1 MELRLFQKGFNYAQD
16 GRGNRLVYHL
26 QGCDLACPW
35 CANPEGM
42 PHKGGIGVSVEALAD
57 EAERCRAMFFDG
69 GGVTFTGGECT
80 CQFAPLKA
88 ALTLLRQRGIGT
100 AIETNGT
107 AARLPELFP
116 LLDELIMDCK
126 HHDSEI
132 HRRFTGMGNEQ
143 IVQNL
148 RAALTACPCVLVRIP
163 LIHGFNA
170 SAEDMERF
178 AALFGQCDGARIRFE
193 PLPYHEYGREK
204 WEKCGRPYT
213 FRDGFVTEEE
223 RQRYEQILR
232 SHGLSVVHT

>member
-1 MELRLFQKGFNYAQD
+1 
-16 GRGNRLVYHL
+16 
-26 QGCDLACPW
+26 
-35 CANPEGM
+35 
-42 PHKGGIGVSVEALAD
+42 
-57 EAERCRAMFFDG
+57 
-69 GGVTFTGGECT
+69 
-80 CQFAPLKA
+80 
-88 ALTLLRQRGIGT
+88 
-100 AIETNGT
+100 
-107 AARLPELFP
+107 
-116 LLDELIMDCK
+116 MDCK

-148 RAALTACPCVLVRIP
+148 RAALAACPCVLVRIP

-178 AALFGQCDGARIRFE
+178 AALFGQCDDARIRFE
-193 PLPYHEYGREK
+193 LLPYHEYGREK
-204 WEKCGRPYT
+204 GEKCGRPYT